1 MKGGYGGAVVIA
13 ERSGRCYEESRF
25 VQPRVCPTPAVS
37 TACALPAQP
46 RTERLRRNYV
56 PARTM
61 PDDRTLTLNRRNLLP
76 YLPTAAPLDTHTDTH
91 ICTPGELPLLKE
103 GRARSG
109 PSAYRLPDRPH
120 DVQAGPRQ
128 TGCQAKFSK
137 INKKSLGS
145 WPADSRNTPPG
156 SPRGQAHGIGRV
168 SHWDGDAENSPR

>member
-1 MKGGYGGAVVIA
+1 MLRGIQV
-13 ERSGRCYEESRF
+13 R
-25 VQPRVCPTPAVS
+25 
-37 TACALPAQP
+37 PAQGVP
-46 RTERLRRNYV
+46 DTCGKHGVCAASPAPNGAAATQLR
-56 PARTM
+56 AS
-61 PDDRTLTLNRRNLLP
+61 PDDARRQNP
-76 YLPTAAPLDTHTDTH
+76 NPKSEEPPANLPTAAPLDTHTDTH

-128 TGCQAKFSK
+128 TGCQAKCQVQPKLIKKVRVCSK
-137 INKKSLGS
+137 LGS